1 MKIVK
6 LYFFISFLSLLLFSN
21 SSLGFEFLPLEQVPA
36 EKNTQNIGRGFS
48 IKRVFNKYNPLR
60 LFSLEQETNKRYKVR
75 SSISF
80 DKKFNDP
87 VSYDLYDSSIED
99 KRIQLNITVQF

>member
-1 MKIVK
+1 MKTIK

-21 SSLGFEFLPLEQVPA
+21 SSLGFETLALEQVPT

-60 LFSLEQETNKRYKVR
+60 LFSLDQEINKHYKIR

-80 DKKFNDP
+80 DKKLNNP
-87 VSYDLYDSSIED
+87 VSYDLNDSSIED